1 MIESINQS
9 EYSGLHGKSVVL
21 VSTVPFFL
29 VNQLSSHIEN
39 LKTLGMRVTL
49 VTSDGEE
56 LASFIED
63 EDVQVITIEIARPI
77 KPWQDIMALY
87 RLTRLF
93 RQQRFSIMHSTTPK
107 AGLLSAL
114 AAKLA
119 GIPIRLHTFTGQV
132 WVTKRGLM
140 KWLLQKMDQTIIH
153 LNTHCYADSPSQRKL
168 LIDSGIT
175 DPDKVSTYG
184 KGSLAG
190 VDLKR
195 FSRKR
200 FSQETREKLRNRVGI
215 KNGAFVLT
223 FIGRLTRDK
232 GIYELLSAFR
242 KLRKRNLDLE
252 LLLLGP
258 LDDETGSSCLRTIE
272 SLPEAHWFGYV
283 QQPEEYLAITDLLC
297 LPSYRE
303 GFGTVV
309 IEAAAMG
316 VPTVGTEISGLVDA
330 VEHGLTGLLVPPRDV
345 NALAEAIEAIMRDKE
360 LLKRMSSVATLRCEQ
375 EFDSIKV
382 NNLVASEYAR
392 WLGSIH
398 Q

>member
-1 MIESINQS
+1 MSNS
-9 EYSGLHGKSVVL
+9 EHQNKLSDLCGKSIVL

-39 LKTLGMRVTL
+39 LKELGVRVTL
-49 VTSDGEE
+49 VTSAGHE
-56 LASFIED
+56 LACFIDD
-63 EDVQVITIEIARPI
+63 EDVKVVNIEIARAI
-77 KPWQDIMALY
+77 KPWQDIKALY
-87 RLTRLF
+87 FLTRLF

-107 AGLLSAL
+107 AGILSAL
-114 AAKLA
+114 AARLA

-132 WVTKRGLM
+132 WVTKRGM
-140 KWLLQKMDQTIIH
+140 MRWLLQKMDQAIIYF
-153 LNTHCYADSPSQRKL
+153 NTHCYTDSPSQRNT

-175 DPDKVSTYG
+175 DSDKVSTYG

-190 VDLKR
+190 VDLTRFSQKR
-195 FSRKR
+195 FSLEDK
-200 FSQETREKLRNRVGI
+200 QGLRSRVGI
-215 KNGAFVLT
+215 KNDSFVLT

-242 KLRKRNLDLE
+242 MLRLRNPNLE
-252 LLLLGP
+252 LMILGP
-258 LDDETGSSCLRTIE
+258 LDDATGSSCLTTIE
-272 SLPEAHWFGYV
+272 SLAEVHWLGYV

-316 VPTVGTEISGLVDA
+316 VPCVGARIPGLVDA
-330 VEHGLTGLLVPPRDV
+330 IEDGVTGLLVPPRDV
-345 NALAEAIEAIMRDKE
+345 NALAEAMESLMHDRT
-360 LLKRMSSVATLRCEQ
+360 LLEEMSAAAASRCEQ
-375 EFDSIKV
+375 EFDSAKV

-392 WLGSIH
+392 WLGIVHS
-398 Q
+398 